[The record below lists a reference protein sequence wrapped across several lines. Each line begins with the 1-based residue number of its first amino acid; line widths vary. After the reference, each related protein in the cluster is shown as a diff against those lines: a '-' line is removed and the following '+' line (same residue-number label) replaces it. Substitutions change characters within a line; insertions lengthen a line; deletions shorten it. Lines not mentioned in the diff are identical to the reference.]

1 MSQLPRLQKG
11 QGREMLLKS
20 VELGSQLPESC
31 SLEVNLFWRKQQ
43 FIGIWTVFP
52 LGTCRLNSKSCQ
64 LWLSPPWGPNPAK
77 PEFTIQRCSSRRVSG
92 ICWVQRALQWAQ
104 LPWML
109 LHDTQGAWASGIS
122 WTGRPITASLPLY
135 QTRSCD
141 GKVSRSSLRT
151 NGEIPRPFA
160 APAAQDHLWV
170 KPGSAPLSLWPQTK
184 VSQCRAT
191 RLWAHRTDDSENQS
205 LV

>member
-31 SLEVNLFWRKQQ
+31 SWEVNLFEESSSSLAFER
-43 FIGIWTVFP
+43 FSL

-64 LWLSPPWGPNPAK
+64 LWLSPLEAQ
-77 PEFTIQRCSSRRVSG
+77 TQRAWIHHSALQQPRVSES
-92 ICWVQRALQWAQ
+92 AEAASLTMAQ
-104 LPWML
+104 LPWNAVTR
-109 LHDTQGAWASGIS
+109 HPGAWFRIS
-122 WTGRPITASLPLY
+122 LNREANHGLRHLF
-135 QTRSCD
+135 TRQEAQWES
-141 GKVSRSSLRT
+141 VQSSLRT
-151 NGEIPRPFA
+151 NVEILAPCSPSCARPL
-160 APAAQDHLWV
+160 PGWV
-170 KPGSAPLSLWPQTK
+170 KPGSAPLYHCDHRPKCS
-184 VSQCRAT
+184 VCRAT